1 MMNVSKPVT
10 VIGAGLA
17 GSEAAWWL
25 AEHQHPVRLIEM
37 RPHVA
42 SPAHHSGDFAE
53 LVCSNSLKSDV
64 LTNAAG
70 LLKAEMRL
78 LGSLTMASAAQ
89 TAVPAGQALAVDRQ
103 LFSAWITQ
111 KIRSHPLIE
120 VVEEEVTSLA
130 SIEGPVVVASGP
142 LTSPP
147 LATYL
152 QTALGGDS
160 LYFYDA
166 AAPLIAADSIDQSK
180 VYAKSRYDKAG
191 GDDYW
196 NCPMT
201 QSEFLTFFQALRR
214 AERAPLHSFEREQYF
229 EGCMPIEVLASRGPQ
244 TLTFG
249 PMKPVGLETPNGE
262 RPYAV
267 VQLRQDDLAQ
277 SVYNLV
283 GFQTNLKFGE
293 QERVFRLIPGLEQ
306 ARFLRFGVMH
316 RNTYL
321 NGPRLL
327 DATLRL
333 KQDQPWWFAGQMIGV
348 EGYVESA
355 ASGMAAAIAVHR
367 YLQNLPPL
375 PFPRETM
382 LGALLHYVAHA
393 SPTRYQPMNANF
405 GLALPPTQD
414 KQAVADR
421 SLAALATW
429 LKEALG

>member
-1 MMNVSKPVT
+1 MNPLPSVT
-10 VIGAGLA
+10 IIGAGLA

-25 AEHQHPVRLIEM
+25 AEHGHFVRLFEM

-53 LVCSNSLKSDV
+53 LVCSNSLKSEA

-70 LLKAEMRL
+70 LLKAEMRQ

-89 TAVPAGQALAVDRQ
+89 AAVPAGQALAVDRQ
-103 LFSAWITQ
+103 LFSSWITA
-111 KIRSHPLIE
+111 KIRAHPLIE
-120 VVEEEVTSLA
+120 VVEEEVMSLEGM
-130 SIEGPVVVASGP
+130 EGPIIVASGP
-142 LTSPP
+142 LTSPTFASF
-147 LATYL
+147 LQTYL
-152 QTALGGDS
+152 GGES

-166 AAPLIAADSIDQSK
+166 AAPLLAADSIDRTK

-201 QSEFLTFFQALRR
+201 QAEFFAFYQALRR
-214 AERAPLHSFEREQYF
+214 ADRAPLHAFEREQYF

-249 PMKPVGLETPNGE
+249 PMKPVGLEMSNGE

-267 VQLRQDDLAQ
+267 VQLRQDDVAQ
-277 SVYNLV
+277 SVYNMV

-293 QERVFRLIPGLEQ
+293 QERVFRMIPGLEH
-306 ARFLRFGVMH
+306 ARFLRYGVMH

-327 DATLRL
+327 DATLQL
-333 KQDQPWWFAGQMIGV
+333 KQGTPRWFAGQMIGV

-355 ASGMAAAIAVHR
+355 ASGIAAAMAVHR
-367 YLQNLPPL
+367 YCFDLPSLPL
-375 PFPRETM
+375 PRTTM

-393 SPTRYQPMNANF
+393 SPARYQPMNANF

-414 KQAVADR
+414 KQAVAER
-421 SLAALATW
+421 SLAALASW
-429 LKEALG
+429 QKEALG